1 MKHIKLF
8 EEFLNEATPSE
19 IIKDLDKV
27 RHDLI
32 KKVDVLIAKK
42 KKLYSNIDIESPMSA
57 DEKELEKDI
66 QSIFSQIQ
74 QIIQQKRKLKES
86 VNDRIECD
94 NTEVVIESYVLRDL
108 EDKYG
113 IDLDLYDNGKFL
125 ELSRIVIPKEKRSEG
140 LGSEI
145 MKQINDYADSKG
157 LKIYLTP
164 SKDFGAT
171 STSRLEK
178 FYKDHGFVKN
188 TDKSETRNTMV
199 RLPQ

>member
-8 EEFLNEATPSE
+8 EDFLNEATPSE

-86 VNDRIECD
+86 VNEAF
-94 NTEVVIESYVLRDL
+94 VLRDL

-113 IDLDLYDNGKFL
+113 IDLDLYDNGKYL
-125 ELSRIVIPKEKRSEG
+125 ELSRIVIPKDKRGEG
-140 LGSEI
+140 IGSEI
-145 MKQINDYADSKG
+145 MQEINDYADSKG

>member
-1 MKHIKLF
+1 MQYVKLY
-8 EEFLNEATPSE
+8 EEFINEG
-19 IIKDLDKV
+19 
-27 RHDLI
+27 
-32 KKVDVLIAKK
+32 
-42 KKLYSNIDIESPMSA
+42 
-57 DEKELEKDI
+57 
-66 QSIFSQIQ
+66 QF
-74 QIIQQKRKLKES
+74 
-86 VNDRIECD
+86 
-94 NTEVVIESYVLRDL
+94 VLRDL
-108 EDKYG
+108 EDKYD

-125 ELSRIVIPKEKRSEG
+125 ELSRIVIPKDKRGEG
-140 LGSEI
+140 IGSEI
-145 MKQINDYADSKG
+145 MKQINAYADSKS